1 MVFAARLMGARR
13 MAVKEAARAARDRGM
28 SRSLVLLVLV
38 SSFGII
44 IPAATAQRARASAP
58 KLTDAPVKTEERVFK
73 NTPQGDLRMH
83 LFLPATPGK
92 GRPGVV
98 FFFGGG
104 WKSGSYL
111 QFVPQATYLASR
123 GMVAACADYRIA
135 SVHKTTPDKC
145 VEDAKSAMRW
155 LRAHAEDLGLD
166 PARLVAAGGSAGGH
180 LAAATALVPGF
191 DAQGE
196 DLKISCRPAALV
208 LFNPALNLTNIDGR
222 EIPGADGRNIAKE
235 ISPTPFLS
243 KDAPPAI
250 LFFGTEDKLAA
261 HGAEYLEKAHPL
273 GARAE
278 LWMARGMSHGFFNR
292 SPWTEVTARQMDVF
306 LTSLGY
312 LAGAPAIKL
321 PADAPSL
328 EKR

>member
-1 MVFAARLMGARR
+1 MP
-13 MAVKEAARAARDRGM
+13 
-28 SRSLVLLVLV
+28 RSLLLLALLLAFSVI
-38 SSFGII
+38 S
-44 IPAATAQRARASAP
+44 PAVWAQRARASAP
-58 KLTDAPVKTEERVFK
+58 KLTEAPVKTEERVFK
-73 NTPQGDLRMH
+73 HTPQGDLTMH
-83 LFLPATPGK
+83 LFLPPTPGK
-92 GRPGVV
+92 GRPGIV

-111 QFVPQATYLASR
+111 QFVPQAAYFASR

-155 LRAHAEDLGLD
+155 LRAHAEELGLD

-191 DAQGE
+191 DAEGE
-196 DLKISCRPAALV
+196 DLSISCKPAALV

-235 ISPTPFLS
+235 LSPTLFLS

-250 LFFGTEDKLAA
+250 QFFGTADKLAA
-261 HGAEYLEKAHPL
+261 HGTEYLEKARTL
-273 GARAE
+273 GAKAE
-278 LWMARGMSHGFFNR
+278 LWMADGLSHGFFNR
-292 SPWTEVTARQMDVF
+292 SPWTEVTTRQADAF
-306 LTSLGY
+306 LASLGY
-312 LAGAPAIKL
+312 LAGSPAVKL